1 MASVM
6 NIFSKID
13 NFFKEVKVEIKKVN
27 WPTRK
32 ETIRY
37 TLIIIGVSIATAAF
51 LGGVDFI
58 FTRLLEKFIL

>member
-1 MASVM
+1 MPSII

-13 NFFKEVKVEIKKVN
+13 NFFKEVKLEIKKVN
-27 WPTRK
+27 WLTTK

-51 LGGVDFI
+51 LGGIDFL
-58 FTRLLEKFIL
+58 FTRLLDKFIL